1 MYGKT
6 ALSGL
11 VAAVREV
18 VRVEAPVHVDEL
30 TRRVAGAYGV
40 SRLSDRV
47 RRRVREAVDAV
58 AQSGG
63 LVLREAFVW
72 PAGVDPAAWST
83 VRGAGPR
90 DASLI
95 PPEEV
100 AAAVEQVLHAALS
113 CPEDALLREA
123 ARRFGIIR
131 LGVKVTTAMQSGL
144 AISVARGRARRVGD
158 RVERLG

>member
-1 MYGKT
+1 MYAAA
-6 ALSGL
+6 ALPGL
-11 VAAVREV
+11 VTAVREV

-58 AQSGG
+58 ARTGG
-63 LVLREAFVW
+63 LVLRDDFVW
-72 PAGVDPAAWST
+72 PAGVELSAWSM

-95 PPEEV
+95 PPEEI

-131 LGVKVTTAMQSGL
+131 LGVKVTTAMQAGL
-144 AISVARGRARRVGD
+144 AICVARGRARRVGD
-158 RVERLG
+158 RVERVG